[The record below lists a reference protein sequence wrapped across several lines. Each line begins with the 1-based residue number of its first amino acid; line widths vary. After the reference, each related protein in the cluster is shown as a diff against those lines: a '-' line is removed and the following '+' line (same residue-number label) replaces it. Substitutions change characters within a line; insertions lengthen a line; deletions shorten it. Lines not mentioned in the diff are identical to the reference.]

1 MKEKRY
7 TLPEEQ
13 EPAFAAE
20 PDPATAYHGNAAIAL
35 PKDDSAVFDEED
47 EDIDWSRIPFMGG
60 PANEEEAIARIKAIE
75 ADYEKNG
82 IFYTVD
88 DFFQKLHEERSWQK

>member
-13 EPAFAAE
+13 NPAFASE
-20 PDPATAYHGNAAIAL
+20 PEPNYHGNAAMAF
-35 PKDDSAVFDEED
+35 PEED
-47 EDIDWSRIPFMGG
+47 VAEWEDNYDDLDWDRIPFTGG

-75 ADYEKNG
+75 EENERTGDHLTDIE
-82 IFYTVD
+82 
-88 DFFQKLHEERSWQK
+88 DFDRELIERFPWLA